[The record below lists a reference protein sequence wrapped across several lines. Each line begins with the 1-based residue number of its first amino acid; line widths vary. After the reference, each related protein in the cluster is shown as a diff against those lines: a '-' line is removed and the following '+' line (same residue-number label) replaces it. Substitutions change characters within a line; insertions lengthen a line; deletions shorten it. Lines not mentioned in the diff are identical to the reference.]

1 LKIYS
6 DVFYMPSSVMKLPNA
21 SWWFIQH

>member
-6 DVFYMPSSVMKLPNA
+6 DVFYMPSSVMKV
-21 SWWFIQH
+21 